1 MTTINTYLSRHEPDP
16 MATLKRMHAVED
28 ALRVITMTPH
38 IVRYLLERDPVVR
51 LHLTD
56 IIETLPDG
64 RVRLN
69 SGGWKTVTTKDRF
82 NKYTPYRVWS
92 DKGTWYVHHEGAK
105 APFFDGMLLPDA
117 INQPKE

>member
-1 MTTINTYLSRHEPDP
+1 MPTTMRDSLANVTALNPKRIANNTFKYARPDG
-16 MATLKRMHAVED
+16 T
-28 ALRVITMTPH
+28 T
-38 IVRYLLERDPVVR
+38 VVR